1 MTTEDIFS
9 RVSEG
14 YADSNG
20 VKLHYATLGEGPLVV
35 MIHGFPDFWYT
46 WRHQIDALA
55 SRFQVVAYDQR
66 GYNLSDKP
74 GGGEHYSVP
83 RLVGDLA
90 AVVRH
95 FGRERAVVVGHDWGG
110 VVAWQ
115 AAIHLPQLVERLV
128 ILNLPHM
135 RGLRRE
141 LALNPQQQQASE
153 YARAFQ
159 QEGAHT
165 QLSAERLSAW
175 VQDPQVRARY
185 IEALG
190 RSDFEALL
198 HYYKQNYPRPP
209 YAEDDGPLV
218 KVQAPVLMLHGL
230 EDQALLPPALNNT
243 WEWVERDL
251 TLVTLPGAGHFI
263 QHDAPEFVSRTI
275 LRWLD

>member
-1 MTTEDIFS
+1 MTTDDFLS
-9 RVSEG
+9 RVTEG
-14 YADSNG
+14 YADSDG
-20 VKLHYATLGEGPLVV
+20 VRLHYATLGEGPLVV
-35 MIHGFPDFWYT
+35 MIHGFPDFWYS
-46 WRHQIDALA
+46 WRHQMDALA

-74 GGGEHYSVP
+74 KGGEHYSL
-83 RLVGDLA
+83 RQLVGDVA

-95 FGRERAVVVGHDWGG
+95 FGRERAIIVGHDWGG
-110 VVAWQ
+110 MVAWQ
-115 AAIHLPQLVERLV
+115 TALHLPALVERLV
-128 ILNLPHM
+128 VLNLPHP
-135 RGLRRE
+135 RGLSRE
-141 LALNPQQQQASE
+141 LAHNPKQQAASE
-153 YARAFQ
+153 YARNFQ

-165 QLSAERLSAW
+165 KLSAEELSAW
-175 VQDPQVRARY
+175 VRDPEARQRY

-209 YAEDDGPLV
+209 YAEIDGPLV
-218 KVQAPVLMLHGL
+218 KVQAPVLQMHGL
-230 EDQALLPPALNNT
+230 EDWALLPPALNNT

-263 QHDAPEFVSRTI
+263 QQDAPEFVSRTI